1 MADEITKFID
11 DSRFIDDSAGREPLL
26 DTQRRTREGI
36 TTESRRAVNRPMLD
50 TGRFSASEVSPPGNF
65 AETFRRGAQSGM
77 RTLQADMDYMGA
89 IFNTLS
95 GDEDA
100 ALENLELGR
109 LAREQGGQLLEGTI
123 SFEDFVAAPTF
134 SGLLDLAT
142 SGVGMVTPMAT
153 VTAASAGVGGL
164 TAVLG
169 RGLMNTSGKAAAKQL
184 LKEIAEKQRKGIT
197 LTPDELAVA
206 AGTAKSVASAAKAGS
221 ITGAFIPSY
230 ISGSGQSFGEFDEAG
245 VELDSDRARQALT
258 IGAPIALIDTAT
270 EVAMVGSF
278 LKLATKKARKDGQG
292 VFAAFAANLGKEV
305 AKNSA
310 KEGAAELAQ
319 EEILIQQRRSV
330 DDNYS
335 SQEANLRRGEAAFL
349 GAVAG
354 GAFGTAG
361 GVVGGIPAVARST
374 KETADKVVA
383 QARQML
389 DQTSQSVAD
398 SQAVEESTQAE
409 LFDTRNLGTA
419 PAQPEQ
425 PTVDLDAPEQ
435 GVQGELFPVAQDVE
449 VAQARERNADLLADE
464 AAFLNEVM
472 GRPSP
477 TQQGLSIQ
485 DMTDEQAV
493 ALEESFDQQQL
504 DASVREPSISPPAT
518 AEPAPTQQGLSIQNM
533 TDEQAAALEESFD
546 QQQLDAAVREPAPT
560 TTQVNDEN
568 IQTPAEAD
576 SQPVTQAD
584 LAAMAQEE
592 QRATEG
598 QVDVRDFNRSRRET
612 PAKIR
617 RGAYKKSTGKPD
629 VFVGAFYR
637 RGDDTIFIDEEYL
650 RSQFDKKPWESPK
663 VEGVNPLPD
672 EFVNEYINN
681 SDDWV
686 RFVELHEKAHTEY
699 AQLEGESTAT
709 YENRMNDIAMAEMR
723 DPRLFGTS
731 APSAAPEAEAA
742 PAEAETT
749 TLVEEDNKTDD
760 SLAAQVDTFNPPEQP
775 TLVNRRSEP
784 DVEELPK
791 RDNPISGGEKERDIT
806 SDTATAKNFQ
816 DIGYADRRPPIDEPL
831 MLSTVVE
838 TYRTAIPNIAVTKP
852 AVIRIPDGRFGKIVY
867 TPLREIS
874 TSYRGAH
881 HNGGVIVTDFE
892 VSKHQDKL
900 AGRDPIS
907 YSAAELDTYS
917 LPRIIAHELGHAAH
931 SLLGDTLNNNPAV
944 AAELK
949 AIENFLYPG
958 LRQEVL
964 NAQNAG
970 MEADYKF
977 FNYLLSAEELIAEF
991 NVYRLNGTGAEVA
1004 PTISSLLESVSN
1016 DPNLV
1021 IKREVFPSGWLIM
1034 DPRTVRADR
1043 YLTVE
1048 DLTSVLPTQAAR
1060 AAREA
1065 APRAATPLAAQR
1077 PAPADPTP
1085 VQRTPATQT
1094 AEPELNTADQAFV
1107 DSAERN
1113 IATSER
1119 SGVVDDVSQL
1129 DPTEAAD
1136 QVTDAELAAEIEAT
1150 PAVRLVQNGIVPLG
1164 KDGEGY
1170 APLLD
1175 TSKRKTVI
1183 QASEENPLY
1192 ITEREFVPNED
1203 TDTNERAT
1211 EVEKVNRI
1219 VTPVNAAAYYTLR
1232 IANHYAPEGPAI
1244 VQNFLQFSKYMNDQ
1258 ALKALNDLIFDSTES
1273 ALYNF
1278 YPDFKIDGNIN
1289 AEFQPG
1295 DENIADNII
1304 ANNPGAVKVVIR
1316 AVPKDRAIVDEGY
1329 RVDKEGANRSEKV
1342 FDSTMASIERSNQTD
1357 KFIKE
1362 SPFEISGGKIGSKGG
1377 KPVIKFQFMTLIN
1390 GGIRLNAI
1398 EDRALIGDNYYKG
1411 DPRLAKAGL
1420 VRGMQE
1426 AVMRG
1431 YSFFYTDSNGRR
1443 QPLDITEVL
1452 AGTRRLPED
1461 VLSRFV
1467 FFNGNQGM
1475 SLREV
1480 VGMRDPFPIA
1490 DTRTEQSI
1498 EAINAKTDEQIAG
1511 DVAARYFVEIANMSR
1526 DELYYRLSEDLE
1538 GTVGGLRIREE
1549 YAELKD
1555 LAQQEGFRDE
1565 LDNERQTQ
1573 LEEAKDRELTR
1584 DRFGV
1589 EDVSDPELT
1598 EQLPGMVLN
1607 RAQQAGVFEGETQD
1621 ATYTTFFELRMRGGS
1636 TLVEGVNPLETEKA
1650 ADTVIEIP
1658 VTGMPQSSIDAMEK
1672 ALNGIKWW
1680 NRNSVEQRKR
1690 TLANSKLS
1698 LAATELGLKVS
1709 DPVATKGRPKVQ
1721 VKLRTRKTAREDLVS
1736 PRTRLVV
1743 EEGDRMGRVA
1753 DPSVTATAWH
1763 KQLADPL
1770 KKKRKQA
1777 PEPKRFGNFDQ
1788 ATQQVITQA
1797 EKILGISTP
1806 MNFITLTEL
1815 QNNFDAYTGPG
1826 SRFAWARESLSKRVE
1841 KMQKNPENAAGVEF
1855 LAGQSAIVVVNE
1867 KLFGRKYAQSDV
1879 GAALAIGH
1887 EIGHV
1892 FFSEEISK
1900 IEANPQLRKR
1910 MFNSFKKARAAEGAP
1925 VQYMDE
1931 GIGFEEWFSD
1941 QVSKYVYDSTIKAT
1955 DGTQSKFKQIAGR
1968 LKRFFAAVN
1977 RALGGRFKQDRFFK
1991 TYMDDVVATN
2001 KKRNVQRKDTTGQYL
2016 SASQRIESRDLI
2028 NAIDND
2034 WIKKATRAGNKAYAS
2049 KTTGFYKKYIS
2060 TANARLQFMGPA
2072 GQAIAAFFQADA
2084 GKVGLR
2090 GMLQEAPAKEAY
2102 FTNKMVDILGI
2113 DTGSGENSWTS
2124 ERIEKI
2130 MLEVEDETIPTEQ
2143 LSTREAKELRA
2154 LYKEAFEY
2162 NKDPDGNQYVQI
2174 RERKNFGGGRALSES
2189 AIEQRIDEFI
2199 NFLMNDPETGRPR
2212 KDFNGNIFMDEK
2224 EAELTARYILAQ
2236 PGESLE
2242 IAVQRIKQSDYSKA
2256 AKQGKLE
2263 ALYKAFDE
2271 AKITPGSANQFVR
2284 KLGVIP
2290 TKQLREAGFLEP
2302 AGLAQI
2308 KYFHHLTRGVE
2319 YEKRGGSTFLKTA
2332 IANLPQEYKA
2342 EASSIIEGYL
2352 AKKGQTMKPW
2362 LRTFN
2367 SATMVH
2373 TTLTTLLLAPI
2384 SSITDLSGVAMRGKE
2399 MKNMDLFFKNM
2410 MNATKGTEA
2419 YETARRIG
2427 TIMQEGT
2434 DTVYITQGDQDF
2446 ANKWARDIMHKFF
2459 KYTGLNLWT
2468 RYSRVVAVGM
2478 GRDFFIRNAE
2488 ELSDPNITPERRE
2501 TLLRWMAEGHPELT
2515 AEDVLGWADGSNFGT
2530 EAQLRVDHAIRKFA
2544 DESVVRPNQ
2553 AQRPSWANDPRF
2565 QILFQLKSF
2574 FYAFGDT
2581 VIAGAIREGANRYA
2595 TDGKF
2600 SGAGQMALLAGVTL
2614 IPLTMLGLEIR
2625 ELVKYLLQAATPG
2638 IEATDYTFRS
2648 DYMDTTEYMYEI
2660 FSRTGVPGKWTLA
2673 LTSIESLKWEGPLG
2687 PIITNVPIFDA
2698 FDESVFDGRPF
2709 TRNAPVINNIQ

>member
-36 TTESRRAVNRPMLD
+36 TTESRRAVDSPLLD
-50 TGRFSASEVSPPGNF
+50 TGRFTSDEVAPADTF

-134 SGLLDLAT
+134 SGLLDLTT

-245 VELDSDRARQALT
+245 VELDSDRARQALA

-335 SQEANLRRGEAAFL
+335 AQEANLRRGEAAFL

-398 SQAVEESTQAE
+398 SQAVDESTQAE

-449 VAQARERNADLLADE
+449 VTQARERNADLLADE

-477 TQQGLSIQ
+477 PT
-485 DMTDEQAV
+485 
-493 ALEESFDQQQL
+493 
-504 DASVREPSISPPAT
+504 
-518 AEPAPTQQGLSIQNM
+518 PAPT
-533 TDEQAAALEESFD
+533 
-546 QQQLDAAVREPAPT
+546 PAPT
-560 TTQVNDEN
+560 TTQVPLNNPERRRTASGRQIDPNNPLFNDRN
-568 IQTPAEAD
+568 IQTPAPTPTPTAPPVREQPPVAEPD
-576 SQPVTQAD
+576 AQPVTQAD

-598 QVDVRDFNRSRRET
+598 QADVRDFNRTRRDA
-612 PAKIR
+612 PAKVR

-637 RGDDTIFIDEEYL
+637 KGDDTIFIDEEYL
-650 RSQFDKKPWESPK
+650 RSQFDKKPWESPR

-672 EFVNEYINN
+672 EFVNEYINEP
-681 SDDWV
+681 DDWV

-731 APSAAPEAEAA
+731 APSVAPEAEAA
-742 PAEAETT
+742 PA
-749 TLVEEDNKTDD
+749 
-760 SLAAQVDTFNPPEQP
+760 
-775 TLVNRRSEP
+775 
-784 DVEELPK
+784 
-791 RDNPISGGEKERDIT
+791 
-806 SDTATAKNFQ
+806 
-816 DIGYADRRPPIDEPL
+816 
-831 MLSTVVE
+831 
-838 TYRTAIPNIAVTKP
+838 P
-852 AVIRIPDGRFGKIVY
+852 A
-867 TPLREIS
+867 
-874 TSYRGAH
+874 
-881 HNGGVIVTDFE
+881 
-892 VSKHQDKL
+892 
-900 AGRDPIS
+900 
-907 YSAAELDTYS
+907 
-917 LPRIIAHELGHAAH
+917 
-931 SLLGDTLNNNPAV
+931 
-944 AAELK
+944 
-949 AIENFLYPG
+949 
-958 LRQEVL
+958 
-964 NAQNAG
+964 
-970 MEADYKF
+970 
-977 FNYLLSAEELIAEF
+977 
-991 NVYRLNGTGAEVA
+991 
-1004 PTISSLLESVSN
+1004 
-1016 DPNLV
+1016 
-1021 IKREVFPSGWLIM
+1021 
-1034 DPRTVRADR
+1034 
-1043 YLTVE
+1043 
-1048 DLTSVLPTQAAR
+1048 
-1060 AAREA
+1060 
-1065 APRAATPLAAQR
+1065 PLAPQR

-1085 VQRTPATQT
+1085 VQRAPATQT

-1136 QVTDAELAAEIEAT
+1136 QVTGAELAAEIEAT

-1170 APLLD
+1170 TVLLD
-1175 TSKRKTVI
+1175 PDKRKTVI
-1183 QASEENPLY
+1183 QASPENPLF
-1192 ITEREFVPNED
+1192 ITETEFVPNED
-1203 TDTNERAT
+1203 TDTNQRTT

-1398 EDRALIGDNYYKG
+1398 EDRALVGDPLYTG

-1498 EAINAKTDEQIAG
+1498 EAINAKTDDQIAG
-1511 DVAARYFVEIANMSR
+1511 DVAARYFVEVANMSR
-1526 DELYYRLSEDLE
+1526 DELYYRLGEDLE

-1549 YAELKD
+1549 YAELKS
-1555 LAQQEGFRDE
+1555 LALQEGFRDE
-1565 LDNERQTQ
+1565 LDNERQLQ

-1589 EDVSDPELT
+1589 EDESVPGLT

-1621 ATYTTFFELRMRGGS
+1621 VTYTTFFELRMRGEAAPEMKPLVKVISGGQDGVDVSFLDVASDLGIS
-1636 TLVEGVNPLETEKA
+1636 TGGTAPLGFKTESGNKPELLGQA
-1650 ADTVIEIP
+1650 YGLKESKSANYAVRTRKNVKDSDGTVIVVRDPGNLTPGSKATVKFAKQLNKPYIVVTPKTDPKEVRQWIANNNVRTLNGAGSRDISGDRLNTFLTEILQDDVDEAPSTVADIVVEIP
-1658 VTGMPQSSIDAMEK
+1658 VTGMPQSSIDAMKK

-1680 NRNSVEQRKR
+1680 NRNSAEQRKR

-1698 LAATELGLKVS
+1698 LAASELGLKVS
-1709 DPVATKGRPKVQ
+1709 DPVVSKGRPKVQ
-1721 VKLRTRKTAREDLVS
+1721 VKQKTRKTPVEDRGA

-1743 EEGDRMGRVA
+1743 EEGARMGQVA

-1763 KQLADPL
+1763 KQLVDPL
-1770 KKKRKQA
+1770 KKKRKQV
-1777 PEPKRFGNFDQ
+1777 PEPRRFGSFDK
-1788 ATQQVITQA
+1788 AAQQVITQA

-1826 SRFAWARESLSKRVE
+1826 GRFAWARESLSKRVE

-1910 MFNSFKKARAAEGAP
+1910 MFDSFKKARAAEGAP

-1955 DGTQSKFKQIAGR
+1955 DGTQSKFKRIAGR

-2049 KTTGFYKKYIS
+2049 KTTGFYKKFIS

-2084 GKVGLR
+2084 GKAGLR

-2162 NKDPDGNQYVQI
+2162 NKDPDGNQYLQI

-2242 IAVQRIKQSDYSKA
+2242 IAIQRIQEADYNQAIKE
-2256 AKQGKLE
+2256 GKLK

-2271 AKITPGSANQFVR
+2271 ARITPGSANQFVR

-2319 YEKRGGSTFLKTA
+2319 YEKRGGSEFLKEQ

-2410 MNATKGTEA
+2410 MNAFKGSEA
-2419 YETARRIG
+2419 YELARRIG

-2478 GRDFFIRNAE
+2478 GRDFFVRNAE

-2515 AEDVLGWADGSNFGT
+2515 AEDVLGWVDGSNCGT
-2530 EAQLRVDHAIRKFA
+2530 DAQLRVDAAIRRFA

-2553 AQRPSWANDPRF
+2553 GQRPSWANDPRF

-2574 FYAFGDT
+2574 FYAFGD
-2581 VIAGAIREGANRYA
+2581 VVVAGAIREGANRLA
-2595 TDGKF
+2595 SDGKF
-2600 SGAGQMALLAGVTL
+2600 TGAGQMALLAGVTL

-2625 ELVKYLLQAATPG
+2625 ELIKYLLQAATPG

-2648 DYMDTTEYMYEI
+2648 DYMDTTEYLYEI
-2660 FSRTGVPGKWTLA
+2660 FTRTGVPGKWTLA